1 MHNALMDR
9 AREQE
14 TPPTSPDD
22 LIVAVERMVRYV
34 RQSARTGSLSTAASS
49 TLGRLEREGP
59 QRLTELARAEGV
71 SQPNMTQL
79 VTRLERAGL
88 VRRTADASDGR
99 GVLVAVTS
107 TGLEVVARRR
117 AERAHALEQLM
128 EDMTGP
134 ERQATTTALLALA
147 RVVENRQETSEE
159 HRA

>member
-49 TLGRLEREGP
+49 ALGRLEREGP

-88 VRRTADASDGR
+88 VRRTADARDGR

-117 AERAHALEQLM
+117 AERARALEQLM